1 MSLSYCIYLSSGPV
15 YSLILGSLLVNLELF
30 RAFGAPVGDINNSIK
45 TPCGSSVTITTAN
58 KKTSNETISQLLIL
72 VNEAK
77 SLAGNSKLEVRL
89 HMTQAI
95 ANADMMMFLDS
106 LKFFNTI
113 NADEI
118 KTGLDIKKSL
128 GNLFTSNFQNFSELA
143 IYTNVAATDAAANHV
158 LNIKAVLNKLLS
170 ILCEL
175 QIGTLSQGQSI
186 TQYLNTSIISDQVLL
201 VTSTEEILFRNFII
215 MRDVE
220 KNLGQF
226 SLLYKYI
233 IDRL

>member
-1 MSLSYCIYLSSGPV
+1 MAIDSYLLYAFIRPV
-15 YSLILGSLLVNLELF
+15 YSLILGSLLVTLELF

-45 TPCGSSVTITTAN
+45 TLCGSSVTITTAN
-58 KKTSNETISQLLIL
+58 KKTSNDTISQLLIL

-77 SLAGNSKLEVRL
+77 SLAGTSKLVI
-89 HMTQAI
+89 TQAI

-106 LKFFNTI
+106 LKFYNTI
-113 NADEI
+113 NAEEI

-143 IYTNVAATDAAANHV
+143 IYTNVAATDAAANH
-158 LNIKAVLNKLLS
+158 LLSIKAVLNKLLS

-201 VTSTEEILFRNFII
+201 VTSTEEILFRNYII

-233 IDRL
+233 KDRL